1 MNKDNTLL
9 IPEKNSPYYFI
20 DTAEYASYDFSH
32 ESNVIGS
39 IPRMKRQIFLPSIL
53 MFSVLV
59 FLLITLCQP
68 IAVFSSTDDF
78 NSLKDA
84 AMKLVQMCEEP
95 KAGLD
100 DHAVA
105 TLVDYVLT
113 QKKNVEYALPKSQGC
128 TGAYYEFDTKITFPR
143 FIEYSYSPFI
153 LSVIT
158 RPSSLRYSYWATA
171 PSETQRLPAG
181 WKPALPGGAPVIIHG
196 MERDSN
202 SPDLNTGVYHEYD
215 MKRTLVLLNYKGRQ
229 VLFSVSKQAGKS
241 NVGKKGY
248 ILGSDTD
255 WSYYYTAETGSTM
268 TGLGWAKSYIYDYF
282 SVSVYVE
289 SGGTPTMV
297 RTGVFQWLQAG
308 WSGINFVNSG
318 HILRGLKR
326 FGRDCKMV
334 LESPRLPAPNKIL
347 SVYQSL
353 SNMPTEVLT
362 KRYGALRQA
371 QRSSAVKI
379 GKIGKSEG
387 EEEVSFANTPKE
399 QMVEELMLEYL
410 KTALGKATLLRGEWE
425 GPSTIQ

>member
-1 MNKDNTLL
+1 M
-9 IPEKNSPYYFI
+9 
-20 DTAEYASYDFSH
+20 AECSSYDFSH

-53 MFSVLV
+53 MFSILV
-59 FLLITLCQP
+59 FLSITLCQP
-68 IAVFSSTDDF
+68 MAVFSSTDDF
-78 NSLKDA
+78 NSLKD
-84 AMKLVQMCEEP
+84 
-95 KAGLD
+95 D
-100 DHAVA
+100 DRAVA

-113 QKKNVEYALPKSQGC
+113 QKKNNEYALPKSQGC

-158 RPSSLRYSYWATA
+158 RPSSLRYSFWTTFR
-171 PSETQRLPAG
+171 SETEKVPAS
-181 WKPALPGGAPVIIHG
+181 WKPVLPGGAPVIIHG
-196 MERDSN
+196 KERDSN

-215 MKRTLVLLNYKGRQ
+215 MKRTLILLNYKGRQ
-229 VLFSVSKQAGKS
+229 VLFSVSKQVGKS
-241 NVGKKGY
+241 DVGKKGY

-289 SGGTPTMV
+289 SGGTPAMV

-353 SNMPTEVLT
+353 ANMPTEVLT
-362 KRYGALRQA
+362 KRYAALRQA

-379 GKIGKSEG
+379 GKPEG
-387 EEEVSFANTPKE
+387 VEEVSFANTPKE

-410 KTALGKATLLRGEWE
+410 KTALGKATLLKMEWE
-425 GPSTIQ
+425 HLSTIQ